1 MKYSDGSPARLG
13 DIVTILLADGGGK
26 ARVVTPCCKHRVYR
40 ALSLLMLATGL
51 AGCRSYVE
59 STPSRLLEGDHPA
72 NYARVFREPVPS
84 GVTVVNS
91 AVVIYS
97 FRPGVVTTDDFEF
110 ELVVPRVGTEGNQTF
125 LFGESEGE
133 FIQKEIVSRQ
143 EQARSWYAPKP
154 LDQYDLYRDATS
166 VGYVHMLVQKE
177 GETDGRQRVFI
188 SKH

>member
-1 MKYSDGSPARLG
+1 M
-13 DIVTILLADGGGK
+13 
-26 ARVVTPCCKHRVYR
+26 YR
-40 ALSLLMLATGL
+40 ALSLLMLASGL

-59 STPSRLLEGDHPA
+59 STPSKLLEGDHPA

-84 GVTVVNS
+84 DVTVVNS
-91 AVVIYS
+91 AVVTYS

-110 ELVVPRVGTEGNQTF
+110 ELLVPHQWIQKKAKRF
-125 LFGESEGE
+125 YLRKRDGE
-133 FIQKEIVSRQ
+133 FIQREIGSRR
-143 EQARSWYAPKP
+143 EQARPWYAPKP

-177 GETDGRQRVFI
+177 GEADGRQRMFI

>member
-1 MKYSDGSPARLG
+1 MTELTMPDHAPQLDRL
-13 DIVTILLADGGGK
+13 
-26 ARVVTPCCKHRVYR
+26 HRMYR
-40 ALSLLMLATGL
+40 TLSLLMLATAL

-72 NYARVFREPVPS
+72 NYTRVFREPVPS

-110 ELVVPRVGTEGNQTF
+110 ELVVPREWIRKATKRF
-125 LFGESEGE
+125 YLRKSDSEFVQE
-133 FIQKEIVSRQ
+133 EIASRR
-143 EQARSWYAPKP
+143 EQARPWYGPKP

-166 VGYVHMLVQKE
+166 VGYVHVLVQKE

>member
-1 MKYSDGSPARLG
+1 MRQN
-13 DIVTILLADGGGK
+13 ILLG
-26 ARVVTPCCKHRVYR
+26 RKHRACR

-51 AGCRSYVE
+51 AGCRCYVE

-91 AVVIYS
+91 AVVVYS

-110 ELVVPRVGTEGNQTF
+110 ELVVPREWIRKATKRFYLGK
-125 LFGESEGE
+125 SDGE

-177 GETDGRQRVFI
+177 GESGGRQRVFI